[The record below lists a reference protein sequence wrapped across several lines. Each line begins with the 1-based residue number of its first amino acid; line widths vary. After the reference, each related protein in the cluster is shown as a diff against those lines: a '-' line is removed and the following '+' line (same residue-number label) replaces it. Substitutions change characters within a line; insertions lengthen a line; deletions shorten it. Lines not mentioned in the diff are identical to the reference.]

1 MPHHLNESEW
11 VDRFLTRLG
20 SAEPGIHAAGAM
32 ERALEAYANGGGL
45 EPEEAAEIYA
55 LERSQDAPGPA
66 REV

>member
-20 SAEPGIHAAGAM
+20 SVEPGIHAAGAK
-32 ERALEAYANGGGL
+32 ESALEAYVSSGDIG
-45 EPEEAAEIYA
+45 PEEAAEIYA
-55 LERSQDAPGPA
+55 LERPQDDSGFA

>member
-20 SAEPGIHAAGAM
+20 SVQPGIHAAGATQQ
-32 ERALEAYANGGGL
+32 ALEAYANAGDLG
-45 EPEEAAEIYA
+45 PEESAENYA
-55 LERSQDAPGPA
+55 LEQPQGDLGAE

>member
-20 SAEPGIHAAGAM
+20 SVQPGIHAAGATQQ
-32 ERALEAYANGGGL
+32 ALEAYVNAGDLG
-45 EPEEAAEIYA
+45 PEEAAEIYA
-55 LERSQDAPGPA
+55 LEQPQEDPGPA